1 MMLVESCFSSAETG
15 KLAKVEG
22 RIDRAKDR
30 AIQKENLFYF
40 ARDLRL
46 GWMFIYQQD
55 NNLKNTGKATLELF
69 KTKNLLK
76 LTS

>member
-1 MMLVESCFSSAETG
+1 M
-15 KLAKVEG
+15 
-22 RIDRAKDR
+22 DRAKDR